1 MDGSTATVLG
11 TFIGALGGL
20 SGGWLTVMG
29 QGRQQ
34 RAEHARWRDDV
45 RRSAYTTCVST
56 SKQLSAAL
64 WKMSDLLAD
73 DATTPEQRQNGFF
86 RAHDAWT
93 EFSSAVAEVT
103 IVGPST
109 VADAADR
116 LRQAMYE
123 LDMIGLAWYEAAC
136 ASTPGSSE
144 EFNPRF
150 VAAARAKRQP
160 DRDFQKAARMAL
172 NTET

>member
-20 SGGWLTVMG
+20 SGGWLTLLG

-34 RAEHARWRDDV
+34 RAEHARWRGEV
-45 RRSAYTTCVST
+45 RRDAYSTCLSA
-56 SKQLSAAL
+56 SKQLSAAW
-64 WKMSDLLAD
+64 WKMSDLLGD
-73 DATTPEQRQNGFF
+73 DTSTPEQQQDAFV

-93 EFSSAVAEVT
+93 EFSSAVAAVAV
-103 IVGPST
+103 VGPRS
-109 VADAADR
+109 VADAADT

-123 LDMIGLAWYEAAC
+123 MDMIGLAWYEAAR
-136 ASTPGSSE
+136 ASGHGSLE
-144 EFNPRF
+144 EFNARF
-150 VAAARAKRQP
+150 VSAARAKRQP
-160 DRDFQKAARMAL
+160 DKDFQIAARAAL